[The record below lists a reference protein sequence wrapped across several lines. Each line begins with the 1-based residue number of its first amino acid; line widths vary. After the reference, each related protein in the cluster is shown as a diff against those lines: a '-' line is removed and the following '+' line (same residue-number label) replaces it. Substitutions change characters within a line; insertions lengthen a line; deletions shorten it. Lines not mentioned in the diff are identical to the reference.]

1 MNIDFNNIRD
11 TYGDDIILLIRDNID
26 DINENIDYLKK
37 LKFTDIEDIFEKF
50 VLLFLDTPSEFKDKF
65 DKLINKLGD
74 NYVDIIENDLFILE
88 ELL

>member
-1 MNIDFNNIRD
+1 MNINFNNIKD
-11 TYGDDIILLIRDNID
+11 TYGDSVVLLIRDNMNE
-26 DINENIDYLKK
+26 INENIDYLKE

-74 NYVDIIENDLFILE
+74 NYVDKIENDLFILE